1 MATLPNSKPKLADER
16 VRLQSLLGSQELER
30 LLKLETIELN
40 RALANFPEVD
50 RLAIKRERRACKRKV
65 DDKTYADKQK
75 ATLGQQTQPATQDSL
90 AHHPSTIP
98 GNEAAAGLLRGDGIP
113 TIFAPAM
120 QNPFSQPDFQT
131 QLQAYICQITESA
144 MQAYFY
150 EMLAALPLL
159 GLCEDALPEFIARA
173 QTSLMHNFEH
183 HLRQIAQKE
192 FEKVLFEDPAV
203 ANLLSEGFSRTTV
216 VQGSVALPYQP
227 DQPVQGSVALPY
239 QPVLPSPPLMPTT
252 NSPNSNRVCIYPL
265 TSPSV

>member
-113 TIFAPAM
+113 TIFAPVEAYLILLC
-120 QNPFSQPDFQT
+120 FSKSLTPTRGWRSDSVLSNISVWFCSGDAEPVQPTRLSD
-131 QLQAYICQITESA
+131 
-144 MQAYFY
+144 
-150 EMLAALPLL
+150 
-159 GLCEDALPEFIARA
+159 
-173 QTSLMHNFEH
+173 
-183 HLRQIAQKE
+183 
-192 FEKVLFEDPAV
+192 AV
-203 ANLLSEGFSRTTV
+203 ASLHLPDYRVSDAGLL
-216 VQGSVALPYQP
+216 L
-227 DQPVQGSVALPY
+227 
-239 QPVLPSPPLMPTT
+239 
-252 NSPNSNRVCIYPL
+252 
-265 TSPSV
+265 

>member
-203 ANLLSEGFSRTTV
+203 ANLLSPAQPYTSDSNNPEQGEQELFS
-216 VQGSVALPYQP
+216 P
-227 DQPVQGSVALPY
+227 DSLD
-239 QPVLPSPPLMPTT
+239 
-252 NSPNSNRVCIYPL
+252 PL
-265 TSPSV
+265 TQDGSNLFTPMTCSTVNALFTPYDDPNDPVE

>member
-183 HLRQIAQKE
+183 HLRQVSVSHSKE
-192 FEKVLFEDPAV
+192 CQKVL
-203 ANLLSEGFSRTTV
+203 
-216 VQGSVALPYQP
+216 
-227 DQPVQGSVALPY
+227 
-239 QPVLPSPPLMPTT
+239 PTL
-252 NSPNSNRVCIYPL
+252 NSSDFPTDCPKGV
-265 TSPSV
+265 